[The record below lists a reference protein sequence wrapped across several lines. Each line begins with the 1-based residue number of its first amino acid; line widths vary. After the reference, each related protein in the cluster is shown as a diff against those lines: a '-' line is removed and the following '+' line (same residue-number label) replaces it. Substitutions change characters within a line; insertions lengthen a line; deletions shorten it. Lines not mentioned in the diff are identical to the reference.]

1 LLQSKLRVGWTVGAL
16 VGGLVGRAVGGEEG
30 DEEGVEDGSD
40 DGEEEG
46 FQEGHDDGDE
56 EGMVEGREEGDDEG
70 AGVATTGFLEGTG
83 ESLVCVGVGASL
95 FIIIVILLAGHF
107 IMLCI
112 LQLPLPPL
120 PRRLLEVCSS
130 LRTVFDGGSSKRGGG
145 GIDDDVVPDV
155 GAETASAFLL
165 SKDDNARRSVRS
177 EQKVRRIMA
186 RFEAGSEEKLPS

>member
-30 DEEGVEDGSD
+30 EEEGVEHGSD
-40 DGEEEG
+40 DGRKRASKKATTRARG
-46 FQEGHDDGDE
+46 GHGRRQ
-56 EGMVEGREEGDDEG
+56 GGGRRRRRRSRNHGLLGRHGRESC
-70 AGVATTGFLEGTG
+70 LRRRRSC
-83 ESLVCVGVGASL
+83 SL
-95 FIIIVILLAGHF
+95 IIIVILRAGHF

-130 LRTVFDGGSSKRGGG
+130 LRTAFDWGSTKRGGG
-145 GIDDDVVPDV
+145 GIHDEDV
-155 GAETASAFLL
+155 GAETAGAFLL
-165 SKDDNARRSVRS
+165 SKEDNARSSARS